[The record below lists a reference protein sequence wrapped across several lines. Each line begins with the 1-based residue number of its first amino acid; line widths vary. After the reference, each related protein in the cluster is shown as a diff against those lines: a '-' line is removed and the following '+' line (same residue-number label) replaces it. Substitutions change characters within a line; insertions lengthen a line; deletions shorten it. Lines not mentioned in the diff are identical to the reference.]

1 MNRTEK
7 QKELVETMGRAFE
20 KDGFQPIAGRI
31 IGLLIVTDKE
41 ELTFDEIVEELQIS
55 KGSAST
61 VIRMLELRNAIEY
74 VTRPGDRKRYFRIKK
89 MNRFNLID
97 EYSAKLNETRN
108 YLQKAYELK
117 ADKNSE
123 NAIFIHDLIGM
134 MNFMMD
140 RFQFLKQEYQAG
152 K

>member
-1 MNRTEK
+1 MDRIEQ
-7 QKELVETMGRAFE
+7 QKELVETLGRSFE

-31 IGLLIVTDKE
+31 IGLLIVSDKE

-61 VIRMLELRNAIEY
+61 VIKMLELRNAMEY

-89 MNRFNLID
+89 MDRFNLID
-97 EYSAKLNETRN
+97 EYSAKLSETKN

-123 NAIFIHDLIGM
+123 NALFIHDLINM

-140 RFQFLKQEYQAG
+140 RFQFLKQEYMAG